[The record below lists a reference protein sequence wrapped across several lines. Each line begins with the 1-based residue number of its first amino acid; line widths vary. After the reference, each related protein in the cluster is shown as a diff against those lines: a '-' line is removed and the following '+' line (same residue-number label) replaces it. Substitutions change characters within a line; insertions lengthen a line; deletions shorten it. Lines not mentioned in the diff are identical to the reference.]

1 MRRKYHHAAAALD
14 ALHAADFIAR
24 GVEKGPALGA
34 ALRAV
39 EEAWVKAG
47 FPGEAAALEAI
58 VKDRSER

>member
-1 MRRKYHHAAAALD
+1 MRRKYHRTAAALD

-47 FPGEAAALEAI
+47 FPGEAVVLDAIADSAAP
-58 VKDRSER
+58 K